1 MHQGH
6 LLSTGSG
13 SCSESSALV
22 LASLHLHS
30 SRTAFLYSRQASAQT
45 YKQQTRTTKNKALNS
60 TKALKD
66 HTKGEAQSY
75 DCKSARNAKNNL

>member
-6 LLSTGSG
+6 LLSTGSE

-45 YKQQTRTTKNKALNS
+45 YKKQTSTTKNTAPNKKEALQER
-60 TKALKD
+60 TE
-66 HTKGEAQSY
+66 GEDSKLRSQER
-75 DCKSARNAKNNL
+75 KRH